1 MLEAGECWEELQDVT
16 MLIGISSEQ
25 NCQPRV
31 QPGRVVNELKVVE
44 QDLVGQ
50 SLARADEDVGGDLR
64 F

>member
-1 MLEAGECWEELQDVT
+1 